1 MTSLAK
7 QQRFLQDKK
16 GSIFKEK
23 GVMMKKILLILTIIT
38 AAVCLFVYVQQVDT
52 EHQDTKI
59 AASKQSFFVAEDGD
73 DENDGSIEEPFQSL
87 EKASEQATPG
97 TTVYIRGGTY
107 YESIKVK
114 HSGTK
119 ANHIVFQAYDGEEV
133 IISGE
138 KIEDTEEETALVSII
153 DKSNITIKGLTFTNL
168 STDLADQT
176 VMGIYVTGNSSHITI
191 EDNTVRNIETYH
203 DDGNGHGIAVYATE
217 AMKEIIIKGNLV
229 ENLKLGAS
237 EALVLNGNIDGFNI
251 SHNTVRN
258 NDNIG
263 IDMIGYEGTSKEND
277 FVRNG
282 TVESNI
288 VYNNSSY
295 GNPAYGEEYSAGGIY
310 IDGGRN
316 ITVDQNTV
324 HHNDLGIEAT
334 SEHHK
339 KYAINIDLTNN
350 TVYENN
356 YAGISIGGYDTDRG
370 GTKNSTISNNILY
383 KNDSKG
389 LDGGQLMLQ
398 HDTSSNKIDKNI
410 LTTSDKGLFIVNY
423 FTANSNNT
431 LSRNVYHQEEDKESS
446 WIWKDE
452 EYTTLSAFQTA
463 TDSDSNSLYVDPKFV
478 DAENG
483 DFTLKTDSPLKEIME

>member
-1 MTSLAK
+1 
-7 QQRFLQDKK
+7 
-16 GSIFKEK
+16 
-23 GVMMKKILLILTIIT
+23 MKKKLLILAIII
-38 AAVCLFVYVQQVDT
+38 AVVCLFVYFQQDDT
-52 EHQDTKI
+52 EEQETKI
-59 AASKQSFFVAEDGD
+59 AASKQSLFVAEDGD

-87 EKASEQATPG
+87 EKASIEATPG

-107 YESIKVK
+107 YEPIKVN

-119 ANHIVFQAYDGEEV
+119 ADPIVFQAYDGEDV
-133 IISGE
+133 VISGE
-138 KIEDTEEETALVSII
+138 KMEDTEEETALASII
-153 DKSNITIKGLTFTNL
+153 DKSYITIKGLTFSDL
-168 STDLADQT
+168 STELADET

-191 EDNTVRNIETYH
+191 VDNTIRNIETLH
-203 DDGNGHGIAVYATE
+203 DNGNGHGIAVYATE
-217 AMKEIIIKGNLV
+217 ATKEIIIKGNLV

-237 EALVLNGNIDGFNI
+237 EALVLNGNIDGFDI
-251 SHNTVRN
+251 SQNTVRN

-263 IDMIGYEGTSKEND
+263 IDMIGYEGTSEEND

-316 ITVDQNTV
+316 ITVDHNTV

-334 SEHHK
+334 SEHHN
-339 KYAINIDLTNN
+339 KYAVNIELTNN

-370 GTKNSTISNNILY
+370 GTKNSLISNNILY
-383 KNDSKG
+383 KNDLKG

-398 HDTSSNKIDKNI
+398 YDTSSNKIDKNI
-410 LTTSDKGLFIVNY
+410 LTTSDNSLFIVNY

-431 LSRNVYHQEEDKESS
+431 LSSNVYHQEEDKESI

-452 EYTTLSAFQTA
+452 EYTSLSAFQTA
-463 TDSDSNSLYVDPKFV
+463 TDSDNNSLYVDPKFV

-483 DFTLKTDSPLKEIME
+483 DFTLRPESPLKEINE

>member
-1 MTSLAK
+1 
-7 QQRFLQDKK
+7 
-16 GSIFKEK
+16 
-23 GVMMKKILLILTIIT
+23 MMKKILLIIVIII
-38 AAVCLFVYVQQVDT
+38 AAVCLFVYLKQDDT
-52 EHQDTKI
+52 EEQEIKV
-59 AASKQSFFVAEDGD
+59 AASKHSFFVAEDGD
-73 DENDGSIEEPFQSL
+73 DENDGSIDEPFQTL
-87 EKASEQATPG
+87 EKASEEATPG
-97 TTVYIRGGTY
+97 TTVFIRGGTY
-107 YESIKVK
+107 YEPIKVN
-114 HSGTK
+114 HSGT
-119 ANHIVFQAYDGEEV
+119 ATDHIVFQAYDGEEV
-133 IISGE
+133 MISGE
-138 KIEDTEEETALVSII
+138 KMKDTEEETALASIFN
-153 DKSNITIKGLTFTNL
+153 KSYITIKGLTFTDL
-168 STDLADQT
+168 STELADET
-176 VMGIYVTGNSSHITI
+176 VMGIYVTGNSSHIHI
-191 EDNTVRNIETYH
+191 EDNTVRNIETLH

-217 AMKEIIIKGNLV
+217 AMKDITIKDNLV

-237 EALVLNGNIDGFNI
+237 EALVLNGNINGFDI

-263 IDMIGYEGTSKEND
+263 IDMIGYEGISEEND

-295 GNPAYGEEYSAGGIY
+295 SNPAYGEEYSAGGIY

-316 ITVDQNTV
+316 ITVVQNTV

-339 KYAINIDLTNN
+339 KYAVNIEITNN

-356 YAGISIGGYDTDRG
+356 YAGVSIGGYDTDRG

-383 KNDSKG
+383 KNDLKG

-410 LTTSDKGLFIVNY
+410 LTSSDNGLFIVNY

-431 LSRNVYHQEEDKESS
+431 LSSNIYHQEEDKESI
-446 WIWKDE
+446 WVWKDE
-452 EYTTLSAFQTA
+452 EYSNLSAFQTA

-478 DAENG
+478 DADNG
-483 DFTLKTDSPLKEIME
+483 DFTLKPDSPVKEIIE